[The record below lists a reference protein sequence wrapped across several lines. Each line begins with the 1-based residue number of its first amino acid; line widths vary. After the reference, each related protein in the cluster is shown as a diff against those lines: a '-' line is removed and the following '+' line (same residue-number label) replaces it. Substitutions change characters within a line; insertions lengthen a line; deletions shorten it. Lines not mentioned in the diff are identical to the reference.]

1 MQDTSAHPRP
11 VPRAA
16 PSPLQVVVLMT
27 VTALLISSEQYVI
40 IPLLAPLGQRFG
52 VTPTVAAWAG
62 SAFSFAFAA
71 GNLFFGPLSDRR
83 GRLQVI
89 VPGLW
94 ALTGLTLL
102 VSLSPSF
109 AVLAALRALQGFV
122 AASFA
127 SAALTYLVET
137 LPPQRRASGIAA
149 VSSSFLIAGVLG
161 QVYASAVSSAL
172 GWAAV
177 FGLLV
182 PAYVVL
188 ALLLRRL
195 PLTLP
200 PASGQSWAE
209 VLARMGRL
217 MRSWPLLLTLLVGL
231 TLLLSFVAMYIGLSA
246 HLAQAY
252 GLSAREL
259 LWVRLA
265 GLPGLLLSPFTGAL
279 INRWGA
285 RAVITA
291 GLVTAILGLLGEALL
306 PSLAGVVI
314 GSAVFVAGIG
324 VTVPGVLARVS
335 VLGSEARGA
344 ANAVYGAAVFL
355 GASLGP
361 VLAGVLA
368 PHGFTALTLTLAAIL
383 AAAALL
389 AQLRPEARTALRV
402 S

>member
-1 MQDTSAHPRP
+1 MQETFARPRP

-16 PSPLQVVVLMT
+16 PSSYQVVVLMT
-27 VTALLISSEQYVI
+27 VTALLISSQQYVV
-40 IPLLAPLGQRFG
+40 IPLFAPLGQRFG

-94 ALTGLTLL
+94 TLTGLTLL

-109 AVLAALRALQGFV
+109 AVLAALRVFQGFV

-127 SAALTYLVET
+127 SAALTYLIET
-137 LPPQRRASGIAA
+137 LPPQQRAGGIAA

-161 QVYASAVSSAL
+161 QVYASAVASAL

-182 PAYVVL
+182 PVYVVL
-188 ALLLRRL
+188 TLLLRRL

-200 PASGQSWAE
+200 PAAGQSWTE

-217 MRSWPLLLTLLVGL
+217 TRSWPMLLTLLIGL

-265 GLPGLLLSPFTGAL
+265 GLPGLLLSPFTGTL

-285 RAVITA
+285 RVVITA

-314 GSAVFVAGIG
+314 GSVVFVAGIG

-335 VLGSEARGA
+335 SLGSEARGA

-368 PHGFTALTLTLAAIL
+368 PHGFGALTLTLAGIL

-389 AQLRPEARTALRV
+389 TQLRPEARTALRV

>member
-1 MQDTSAHPRP
+1 MQDTFARPRP
-11 VPRAA
+11 VSRAA
-16 PSPLQVVVLMT
+16 PSPRLVVVLMT
-27 VTALLISSEQYVI
+27 VTALLISSQQYIV
-40 IPLLAPLGQRFG
+40 IPLLTPLGQRFG
-52 VTPTVAAWAG
+52 VTPTVAAWAV

-71 GNLFFGPLSDRR
+71 RNLYFGPLSDRR

-109 AVLAALRALQGFV
+109 AVLVALRVLQGFV
-122 AASFA
+122 AASYA
-127 SAALTYLVET
+127 SATLTYLVET
-137 LPPQRRASGIAA
+137 LPPQRRAGGIAA

-177 FGLLV
+177 FIVLV
-182 PAYVVL
+182 PVYVVL
-188 ALLLRRL
+188 SLLLRRL
-195 PLTLP
+195 PLMVP
-200 PASGQSWAE
+200 PTGGQSWAE
-209 VLARMGRL
+209 VLSRMGRL
-217 MRSWPLLLTLLVGL
+217 TWSWPMLLTLLVGL

-246 HLAQAY
+246 HLAQVY
-252 GLSAREL
+252 GLSARSL

-265 GLPGLLLSPFTGAL
+265 GLPGLLLSPFSGAL
-279 INRWGA
+279 INRLGA
-285 RAVITA
+285 RAVISA
-291 GLVTAILGLLGEALL
+291 GLITAILGLLGEALL
-306 PSLAGVVI
+306 PGLTLVVVA
-314 GSAVFVAGIG
+314 SAVFVAGIG

-368 PHGFTALTLTLAAIL
+368 PRGFTPLMLTLAGIL

-389 AQLRPEARTALRV
+389 AQLRPEARAALRAR
-402 S
+402 